1 VAEHLTNGNHK
12 GEEMSLLKI
21 VQRCVRSIALGA
33 MAVTMIFV
41 SLGVVNAQ
49 ESTQEEEGAIITPS
63 CARIIKADVVGF
75 DQPFFYNRLG
85 AVNPAG
91 MIFALRRD
99 VQPKSGT
106 TLAAGNVRLKAY
118 KRARPM
124 VLRMNVGDCIQ
135 IKFQNLLDPNR
146 ADNNQP
152 ATRTASIHV
161 EGMQLVNSILD
172 DGSNVG
178 INPSSLVAPGGTIT
192 YTLYAQ
198 KEGNHLLYST
208 ASTTSG
214 QGNGGTLPFG
224 LFGSLNIEPKGAEWY
239 RSQLTELEMRRRL

>member
-1 VAEHLTNGNHK
+1 
-12 GEEMSLLKI
+12 
-21 VQRCVRSIALGA
+21 
-33 MAVTMIFV
+33 MI
-41 SLGVVNAQ
+41 
-49 ESTQEEEGAIITPS
+49 
-63 CARIIKADVVGF
+63 
-75 DQPFFYNRLG
+75 Y
-85 AVNPAG
+85 
-91 MIFALRRD
+91 ALRRD
-99 VQPKSGT
+99 VRPKSGS
-106 TLAAGNVRLKAY
+106 TLSPGNVRLKDY

-152 ATRTASIHV
+152 ITRTASIHV

-178 INPSSLVAPGGTIT
+178 TNPSSLVAPGGTIT
-192 YTLYAQ
+192 YTLYGQ

-208 ASTTSG
+208 ATTTSG

-224 LFGSLNIEPKGAEWY
+224 LFGSLNVEPKGAEWY
-239 RSQLTELEMRRRL
+239 RSQLTELEMRQAQKLNA